1 MEKDNWDPE
10 FIKRSKANDKKRKKQ
25 LAEKKKVILRKRI
38 RAIFVLVLLPIIAGL
53 VIKSF
58 TSNET
63 FDSKDSFIKFV
74 KEKIK
79 QEGNANIEKLDTSY
93 NYDKYSS
100 NAISMPNIN
109 SNIQKECKKYITSK
123 EEAFKKQEKNEGNAH
138 VYLVSEA
145 YKFEGMKCVDVK
157 LLRFKKEKDSIKEV
171 GTSVKT
177 LCFNANSNRALSRF
191 SIYRQDYKVNIKKAL
206 LNALKGYENP
216 NYKMED
222 IMSDGNNFDI
232 AFSKAG
238 DINLYFDKGSYIK
251 GGEGIVKISLPKN
264 ILRKDIRARELDPA
278 KPMLALTYDDGP
290 SYYTGRLI
298 KLFERENAA
307 CTLFQLGINIESK
320 DPSHKILK
328 NAVSNGIELAS
339 HSYSHP
345 NLLTLKKKG
354 VLEQKNKTDRAFK
367 KAVGFVPR
375 LYRPPYGAG
384 NVRTTKLFD
393 KSAIFWSIDTC
404 DWKYRSVKHFV
415 KFINAQKKLANSVV
429 LMHDIHKST
438 VEASMKVVP
447 SLKKKG
453 YQPVTISELLEYKY
467 GIDPEKT
474 RHFSYSFFKRK

>member
-1 MEKDNWDPE
+1 MGKDNWDPE

-38 RAIFVLVLLPIIAGL
+38 RAIFVLVLLSIIAGL

-109 SNIQKECKKYITSK
+109 SNMQKECKKYINSK
-123 EEAFKKQEKNEGNAH
+123 EDALKKQEKNEGNAH
-138 VYLVSEA
+138 VYIVSEA
-145 YKFEGMKCVDVK
+145 HEFKGMKCVDVK
-157 LLRFKKEKDSIKEV
+157 LLRFKKGKDRTEEV
-171 GTSVKT
+171 GASVKT
-177 LCFNANSNRALSRF
+177 LCFNAKSNRMLSRF
-191 SIYRQDYKVNIKKAL
+191 SIYRQDYKVKVKKAV
-206 LNALKGYENP
+206 LNALKGYEKTK
-216 NYKMED
+216 YKMED
-222 IMSDGNNFDI
+222 ILSDGNNFDI

-238 DINLYFDKGSYIK
+238 NIDLYLDKGSYVAES
-251 GGEGIVKISLPKN
+251 EGIVKIPLAKS
-264 ILRKDIRARELDPA
+264 ILRKDIEARGLDPA

-290 SYYTGRLI
+290 GRDTDRLL
-298 KLFERENAA
+298 KLFERENAT

-447 SLKKKG
+447 SLRKKG